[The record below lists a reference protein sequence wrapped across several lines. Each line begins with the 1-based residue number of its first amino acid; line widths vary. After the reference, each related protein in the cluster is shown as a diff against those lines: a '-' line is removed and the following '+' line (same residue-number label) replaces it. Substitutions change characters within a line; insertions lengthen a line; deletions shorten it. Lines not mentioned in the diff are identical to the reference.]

1 MSNLPYAKTF
11 RALVAYQKARAVARE
26 VYALSKGFPV
36 EERFSL
42 TDQVRRSSRS
52 VGAQIAEAW
61 AKRRYPRD
69 FVSKLSNAD
78 GEQLE
83 TQHWLDSALDCGIL
97 TDPQVSSLIAE
108 LSEIG
113 RMLNSMI
120 LKSDAFCQDDTR
132 VIREDTSEYFV
143 MTELPC

>member
-1 MSNLPYAKTF
+1 
-11 RALVAYQKARAVARE
+11 RASFFTISPTVAVQI
-26 VYALSKGFPV
+26 KG
-36 EERFSL
+36 RGFSL

-83 TQHWLDSALDCGIL
+83 TQHWLDSALDCGLLTETHIL
-97 TDPQVSSLIAE
+97 PLNSE

-120 LKSDAFCQDDTR
+120 LKSDAFCQDDAR
-132 VIREDTSEYFV
+132 LLREESCEYFV
-143 MTELPC
+143 TEELSC